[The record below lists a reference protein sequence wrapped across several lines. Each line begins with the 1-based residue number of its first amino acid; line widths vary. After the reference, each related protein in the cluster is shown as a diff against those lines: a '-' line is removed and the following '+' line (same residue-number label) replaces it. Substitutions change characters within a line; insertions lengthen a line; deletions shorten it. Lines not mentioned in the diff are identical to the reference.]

1 MSSSVLL
8 DFDGV
13 LIKNKHISHLI
24 ETKSIE
30 YIQKKYN
37 KSMKAS
43 KIINTY
49 FYKTFG
55 HTAIGVNPEHYQ
67 NNILEYN
74 EFVFDNIDY
83 QTIDNMITLSDKLTL
98 RKLNRYGHKRFGLFT
113 NAPID
118 WCQNICALA
127 KVDLYDFVDEEK
139 CFTSND
145 GLIKPKQEIYQFV
158 EDRLSSSPNEK
169 IHFIDDNIINF
180 KCIIDNEKWQTH
192 HLDKF
197 TDFHSYYI
205 DNFY

>member
-1 MSSSVLL
+1 MTSSVLL

-13 LIKNKHISHLI
+13 IIKNKHMSNLI

-55 HTAIGVNPEHYQ
+55 HTAIGPDKHNYQ

-74 EFVFDNIDY
+74 EFVFGNMDY
-83 QTIDNMITLSDKLTL
+83 KKINNMMTIDDRLSL
-98 RKLNRYGHKRFGLFT
+98 RKFKKYNYKQFGLFT

-118 WCQNICALA
+118 WCENICALA
-127 KVDLYDFVDEEK
+127 QIDLYTFVDQEK

-145 GLIKPKQEIYQFV
+145 GLIKPEKEFYQFIEKQLI
-158 EDRLSSSPNEK
+158 EDQKL
-169 IHFIDDNIINF
+169 HFIDDNVINF
-180 KCIIDNEKWQTH
+180 KCIKDNDKWTTH
-192 HLDKF
+192 HLDTF

-205 DNFY
+205 DNFC

>member
-37 KSMKAS
+37 KSMKES
-43 KIINTY
+43 KSVNEY

-55 HTAIGVNPEHYQ
+55 HTAIGVNPQHYR

-74 EFVFDNIDY
+74 EFVFKNIDY
-83 QTIDNMITLSDKLTL
+83 QTIDSMMTLNDRLTL
-98 RKLNRYGHKRFGLFT
+98 RKLKRYGHKRFGLFT

-118 WCQNICALA
+118 WCENICALA
-127 KVDLYDFVDEEK
+127 KVNLYDFVDEEK
-139 CFTSND
+139 SFTSDD
-145 GLIKPKQEIYQFV
+145 GLIKPKRDIYQFV
-158 EDRLSSSPNEK
+158 ENTLSSTNEK
-169 IHFIDDNIINF
+169 IHFIDDNIINLQ
-180 KCIIDNEKWQTH
+180 CLTDNDKWQAH
-192 HLDKF
+192 HLDKS
-197 TDFHSYYI
+197 TDFHSYYF
-205 DNFY
+205 DNFC